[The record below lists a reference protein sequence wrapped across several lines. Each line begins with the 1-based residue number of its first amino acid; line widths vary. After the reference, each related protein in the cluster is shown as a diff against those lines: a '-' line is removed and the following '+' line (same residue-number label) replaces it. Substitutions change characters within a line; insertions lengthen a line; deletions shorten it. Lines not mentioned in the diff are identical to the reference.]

1 MIKNIENKNIV
12 CFGCGAVQKCIL
24 HYLDKYF
31 SINPHNLLLID
42 LLDYQ
47 THPDIKKWLE
57 RGAQYA
63 MIDINKEYK
72 NIISKLKPYDI
83 VIDLSNRTD
92 SLKITEECLI
102 NKVHYI
108 NTSLEDP
115 ISPNEMK
122 RKEESLKGTY
132 QYSHNVINT
141 LKNKYKDAPTILL
154 CAGENPGA
162 ITMMHKQAIK
172 FLAKKQKKT
181 QDLNLYLNEKDWGRL
196 CKYLKV
202 SVIHC
207 SETDSARFDNK
218 NKNKKFNNTWCCQG
232 LIDEYSDD
240 VQMTWGTT
248 QETIPK
254 KAEMMSDHVINFGKP
269 SKDVYCE
276 SFVPKTGKFIGCC
289 ISHSEQ
295 ISGADWF
302 STPDY
307 SPSMHYV
314 YRLSPITQESIK
326 KMNKNLI
333 GNTFPRDSTHVLNNY
348 EDDFEGEDIV
358 GSLVLTEDGKAVW
371 AGSLL
376 SNNERHIGLHS
387 GTTAQV
393 AVSVLSFIHWMLDNK
408 DKGANFCEVVDEDYF
423 LRLIKPY
430 YNYWCGFV
438 DYKPSSLQFTD
449 LERTKKQYDEQDIFK

>member
-1 MIKNIENKNIV
+1 MIKNISDKHIIL
-12 CFGCGAVQKCIL
+12 FGVGAVQKCIL
-24 HYLDKYF
+24 HYIDKYLNF
-31 SINPHNLLLID
+31 NPINMLMID
-42 LLDYQ
+42 LLDYR
-47 THPDIKKWLE
+47 THPDVKKWTDK
-57 RGAQYA
+57 GAQYV
-63 MIDINKEYK
+63 ICDINKEYK
-72 NIISKLKPYDI
+72 RIISKLQPYDI

-92 SLKITEECLI
+92 SLNITEECLKA
-102 NKVHYI
+102 NVHYI

-115 ISPNEMK
+115 ISPNEIK
-122 RKEESLKGTY
+122 RKEETLKGTY
-132 QYSHNVINT
+132 QHSHNIINT
-141 LKNKYKDAPTILL
+141 LKNKYKDNATILL

-162 ITMMHKQAIK
+162 ITMMHKLAIK
-172 FLAKKQKKT
+172 FLAKKEKKT

-207 SETDSARFDNK
+207 SETDSARFNEEHK
-218 NKNKKFNNTWCCQG
+218 MNQFNNTWCCQG

-240 VQMTWGTT
+240 VQMTWGTN
-248 QETIPK
+248 QDTIPK
-254 KAEMMSDHVINFGKP
+254 KAEMMSDHVINFEKP
-269 SKDVYCE
+269 SKDIYCE
-276 SFVPKTGKFIGCC
+276 SYVPKNGKFIGVC

-307 SPSMHYV
+307 SPTMHYV
-314 YRLSPITQESIK
+314 YRLSPITQDSIK

-333 GNTFPRDSTHVLNNY
+333 GSTFPKDSTHVLNNY
-348 EDDFEGEDIV
+348 DDKFDGEDIV

-376 SNNERHIGLHS
+376 SNNEKHIGLHS

-393 AVSVLSFIHWMLDNK
+393 AVSVLSFIHWIFDNK
-408 DKGANFCEVVDEDYF
+408 NKGANFCEVVDEEYF

-430 YNYWCGFV
+430 YNFWCGFV
-438 DYKPSSLQFTD
+438 DYKPNSLQFKD
-449 LERTKKQYDEQDIFK
+449 LQRTKKDYDNQFK